1 MASKVYFADLR
12 ADYHENL
19 QQKLTRLMK
28 TAGMGDIDFQDKYVA
43 IKLHF
48 GEPGN
53 LAFLRPNWAKT
64 VADFV
69 KERGGKPF
77 LTDCNTLYVGGRKN
91 ALDHMD
97 SAMLNGFGPMTTGCQ
112 IIIADGL
119 KGNDEVEVPV
129 VGGEYVKNAKIGRAV
144 MDADVFISL
153 THFKGHEE
161 AGFGGALKNT
171 PAVDL
176 GAIVIKEALN
186 RAGVKPEQ
194 VDEVIALHNPDMT
207 KDDVKTRTIQMLEM
221 VGIANKEGVYRMY
234 PHELSGGMRQRVM
247 IAMAMVCKPKLLI
260 ADEPTTALDVTIEA
274 QILRLM
280 KELRDET
287 GMSVL
292 IITHN
297 MGVVAEI
304 CDYVYVM
311 YAGKIME
318 QAETFE
324 LFDHTMHPYTKGLL
338 DSIPRIGQNAER
350 LHTIPGVV
358 PNLLHLSQGCPFSN
372 RCEYATDQCRTEKAQ
387 LHPVAPDHQVRC
399 FRCEEEHQ

>member
-1 MASKVYFADLR
+1 MENNNNVLEIRGLNSYFFTEKGVAPAVDGLDLDIPKGKIIGLVGESGCGKSMTAKSIMGLLKYPGR
-12 ADYHENL
+12 VAGGSIRFED
-19 QQKLTRLMK
+19 QDLTRLSDK
-28 TAGMGDIDFQDKYVA
+28 ELRKICGNDISMIFQ
-43 IKLHF
+43 
-48 GEPGN
+48 E
-53 LAFLRPNWAKT
+53 
-64 VADFV
+64 
-69 KERGGKPF
+69 
-77 LTDCNTLYVGGRKN
+77 
-91 ALDHMD
+91 
-97 SAMLNGFGPMTTGCQ
+97 PMTSLNPV
-112 IIIADGL
+112 L
-119 KGNDEVEVPV
+119 K
-129 VGGEYVKNAKIGRAV
+129 VGR
-144 MDADVFISL
+144 
-153 THFKGHEE
+153 
-161 AGFGGALKNT
+161 
-171 PAVDL
+171 
-176 GAIVIKEALN
+176 
-186 RAGVKPEQ
+186 Q
-194 VDEVIALHNPDMT
+194 VRETLLVHNPTMS
-207 KDDVKTRTIQMLEM
+207 KAEAKQRVVEM
-221 VGIANKEGVYRMY
+221 FQRVGIPEAEKRYDCY
-234 PHELSGGMRQRVM
+234 PHELSGGLRQRVM

-260 ADEPTTALDVTIEA
+260 ADEPTTTLDVTIEA

>member
-1 MASKVYFADLR
+1 MENNNNVLEIRGLNSYFFTEKGVAPAVDGLDLDIPKGKIIGLVGESGCGKSMTAKSIMGLLKYPGR
-12 ADYHENL
+12 VAGGSIRFED
-19 QQKLTRLMK
+19 QDLTRLSDK
-28 TAGMGDIDFQDKYVA
+28 ELRKICGNDISMIFQ
-43 IKLHF
+43 
-48 GEPGN
+48 E
-53 LAFLRPNWAKT
+53 
-64 VADFV
+64 
-69 KERGGKPF
+69 
-77 LTDCNTLYVGGRKN
+77 
-91 ALDHMD
+91 
-97 SAMLNGFGPMTTGCQ
+97 PMTSLNPV
-112 IIIADGL
+112 L
-119 KGNDEVEVPV
+119 K
-129 VGGEYVKNAKIGRAV
+129 VGR
-144 MDADVFISL
+144 
-153 THFKGHEE
+153 
-161 AGFGGALKNT
+161 
-171 PAVDL
+171 
-176 GAIVIKEALN
+176 
-186 RAGVKPEQ
+186 Q
-194 VDEVIALHNPDMT
+194 VRETLLVHNPTMS
-207 KDDVKTRTIQMLEM
+207 KAEAKQRVVEM
-221 VGIANKEGVYRMY
+221 FQRVGIPEAEKRYDCY
-234 PHELSGGMRQRVM
+234 PHELSGGLRQRVM

-311 YAGKIME
+311 YAGEIME

>member
-1 MASKVYFADLR
+1 MENNNNVLEIRGLNSYFFTEKGVAPAVDGLDLDIPKGKIIGLVGESGCGKSMTAKSIMGLLKYPGR
-12 ADYHENL
+12 VAGGSIRFED
-19 QQKLTRLMK
+19 QDLTRLSDK
-28 TAGMGDIDFQDKYVA
+28 ELRKICGNDISMIFQ
-43 IKLHF
+43 
-48 GEPGN
+48 E
-53 LAFLRPNWAKT
+53 
-64 VADFV
+64 
-69 KERGGKPF
+69 
-77 LTDCNTLYVGGRKN
+77 
-91 ALDHMD
+91 
-97 SAMLNGFGPMTTGCQ
+97 PMTSLNPV
-112 IIIADGL
+112 L
-119 KGNDEVEVPV
+119 K
-129 VGGEYVKNAKIGRAV
+129 VGR
-144 MDADVFISL
+144 
-153 THFKGHEE
+153 
-161 AGFGGALKNT
+161 
-171 PAVDL
+171 
-176 GAIVIKEALN
+176 
-186 RAGVKPEQ
+186 Q
-194 VDEVIALHNPDMT
+194 VRETLLVHNPTMS
-207 KDDVKTRTIQMLEM
+207 KAEAKQRVVEM
-221 VGIANKEGVYRMY
+221 FQRVGSPEAEKRYDCY
-234 PHELSGGMRQRVM
+234 PHELSGGLRQRVM

>member
-1 MASKVYFADLR
+1 MENNNTVLEIRGLNSYFFTEKGVAPAVDGLDLDIPKGKIIGLVGESGCGKSMTAKSIMGLLKYPGR
-12 ADYHENL
+12 VAGGSIRFED
-19 QQKLTRLMK
+19 QDLTRLSDK
-28 TAGMGDIDFQDKYVA
+28 ELRKICGNDISMIFQ
-43 IKLHF
+43 
-48 GEPGN
+48 E
-53 LAFLRPNWAKT
+53 
-64 VADFV
+64 
-69 KERGGKPF
+69 
-77 LTDCNTLYVGGRKN
+77 
-91 ALDHMD
+91 
-97 SAMLNGFGPMTTGCQ
+97 PMTSLNPV
-112 IIIADGL
+112 L
-119 KGNDEVEVPV
+119 K
-129 VGGEYVKNAKIGRAV
+129 VGR
-144 MDADVFISL
+144 
-153 THFKGHEE
+153 
-161 AGFGGALKNT
+161 
-171 PAVDL
+171 
-176 GAIVIKEALN
+176 
-186 RAGVKPEQ
+186 Q
-194 VDEVIALHNPDMT
+194 VRETLLVHNPTMS
-207 KDDVKTRTIQMLEM
+207 KAEAKQRVVEM
-221 VGIANKEGVYRMY
+221 FQRVGIPEAEKRYDCY
-234 PHELSGGMRQRVM
+234 PHELSGGLRQRVM

-358 PNLLHLSQGCPFSN
+358 PNLLHLPQGCPFSN

>member
-1 MASKVYFADLR
+1 MENNNNVLEIRGLNSYFFTEKGVAPAVDGLDLDIPKGKIIGLVGESGCGKSMTAKSIMGLLKYPGR
-12 ADYHENL
+12 VAGGSIRFEDQN
-19 QQKLTRLMK
+19 LTRLSDK
-28 TAGMGDIDFQDKYVA
+28 ELRKICGNDISMIFQ
-43 IKLHF
+43 
-48 GEPGN
+48 E
-53 LAFLRPNWAKT
+53 
-64 VADFV
+64 
-69 KERGGKPF
+69 
-77 LTDCNTLYVGGRKN
+77 
-91 ALDHMD
+91 
-97 SAMLNGFGPMTTGCQ
+97 PMTSLNPV
-112 IIIADGL
+112 L
-119 KGNDEVEVPV
+119 K
-129 VGGEYVKNAKIGRAV
+129 VGR
-144 MDADVFISL
+144 
-153 THFKGHEE
+153 
-161 AGFGGALKNT
+161 
-171 PAVDL
+171 
-176 GAIVIKEALN
+176 
-186 RAGVKPEQ
+186 Q
-194 VDEVIALHNPDMT
+194 VRETLLVHNPAMS
-207 KDDVKTRTIQMLEM
+207 KAEAKQRVVEM
-221 VGIANKEGVYRMY
+221 FQRVGIPEAEKRYDCY
-234 PHELSGGMRQRVM
+234 PHELSGGLRQRVM

-324 LFDHTMHPYTKGLL
+324 LFDHTMHPYTRGLL

-358 PNLLHLSQGCPFSN
+358 PNLLHLPQGCPFSN
-372 RCEYATDQCRTEKAQ
+372 RCEYATDHCRTEKAQ

>member
-1 MASKVYFADLR
+1 MENNNNVLEIRGLNSYFFTEKGVAPAVDGLDLDIPKGKIIGLVGESGCGKSMTAKSIMGLLKYPGR
-12 ADYHENL
+12 VAGGSIRFED
-19 QQKLTRLMK
+19 QDLTRLSDK
-28 TAGMGDIDFQDKYVA
+28 ELRKICGNDISMIFQ
-43 IKLHF
+43 
-48 GEPGN
+48 E
-53 LAFLRPNWAKT
+53 
-64 VADFV
+64 
-69 KERGGKPF
+69 
-77 LTDCNTLYVGGRKN
+77 
-91 ALDHMD
+91 
-97 SAMLNGFGPMTTGCQ
+97 PMTSLNPV
-112 IIIADGL
+112 L
-119 KGNDEVEVPV
+119 K
-129 VGGEYVKNAKIGRAV
+129 VGR
-144 MDADVFISL
+144 
-153 THFKGHEE
+153 
-161 AGFGGALKNT
+161 
-171 PAVDL
+171 
-176 GAIVIKEALN
+176 
-186 RAGVKPEQ
+186 Q
-194 VDEVIALHNPDMT
+194 VRETLLVHNPTMS
-207 KDDVKTRTIQMLEM
+207 KAEAKQRVVEM
-221 VGIANKEGVYRMY
+221 FQRVGIPEAEKRYDCY
-234 PHELSGGMRQRVM
+234 PHELSGGLRQRVM

-274 QILRLM
+274 QILRLR